1 MTFTLTIFK
10 LSTFEEVGHSSVN
23 SNTQRSQPHTKFKP
37 TETNREIAFYNDK
50 NLFGKMMVLRI
61 L

>member
-1 MTFTLTIFK
+1 MTFTLTVFK
-10 LSTFEEVGHSSVN
+10 LSTFEEVGHSSAN
-23 SNTQRSQPHTKFKP
+23 SNTQSPQPHTKFKP
-37 TETNREIAFYNDK
+37 TKTNREITFYNDK